1 MVKYYIEPLFTRV
14 LLMTADFISAKP
26 TPDLAFISQHLF
38 TAILWVND
46 ELSIS
51 WLNAQ
56 AEQLLAIS
64 SGRLLNQS
72 VMLLLAPEELT
83 AQNSTIM
90 DSQKDKTC
98 SLTERFSQ
106 AKQYQQPFID
116 HDHLINTPLNGNL
129 SLSIDYSVTP
139 VVYQQQSYFIIEMW
153 GKDRQSRISE
163 EQRQQQQY
171 HVARHMLRSVAHE
184 IKNPLAGIRGAAQ
197 LLQRQFI
204 KFSESSFNTPTTDSD
219 SQKTILNPV
228 SNATLNSDNNYQKT
242 ADKLRSY
249 TDIIISETDRLTQL
263 IGQFLGSNQ
272 LPHWQMLNIHEPI
285 EHVLALIIHQ
295 YPHVLLQRDYD
306 LSLPELCADKDQLIQ
321 VFLNL
326 INNACESMTEFAQIL
341 QQNLPAAPHQLISDT
356 PLNNPNVDDDYQPK
370 LHIQTRVI
378 FQHTIAGQQHK
389 QVIQVTITDNGSGI
403 HPDIIGQI
411 FFPMVTS
418 RALGTG
424 LGLSIVQ
431 DIISRHHGMIDVI
444 STQSQRASTNN
455 NANNKNSN
463 YSQTRFTFYLPFYQ
477 PSAES

>member
-1 MVKYYIEPLFTRV
+1 
-14 LLMTADFISAKP
+14 MTADFISTKP
-26 TPDLAFISQHLF
+26 TPDLTFISQHLF

-46 ELSIS
+46 ELSIT

-72 VMLLLAPEELT
+72 VLMLLAPEELKT
-83 AQNSTIM
+83 KSSTLI
-90 DSQKDKTC
+90 DSPKDKTC
-98 SLTERFSQ
+98 SLTERFYQ

-116 HDHLINTPLNGNL
+116 HDHLINSPLNGNL

-139 VVYQQQSYFIIEMW
+139 VIYQQQNYFIIEIW

-171 HVARHMLRSVAHE
+171 NVARHMLRSVAHE

-204 KFSESSFNTPTTDSD
+204 KFSERSFNTHTTDTDYPSLISSPTLNLD
-219 SQKTILNPV
+219 NHLQKT
-228 SNATLNSDNNYQKT
+228 T
-242 ADKLRSY
+242 DKLRSY

-272 LPHWQMLNIHEPI
+272 LPHWQMLNVHEPI

-295 YPHVLLQRDYD
+295 YPQVLLQRDYD

-326 INNACESMTEFAQIL
+326 INNACESMTEFAQTL
-341 QQNLPAAPHQLISDT
+341 QQSVPAVSSQSTSDS
-356 PLNNPNVDDDYQPK
+356 PLNNLDFDDGYQPK
-370 LHIQTRVI
+370 LHIQTRVA

-389 QVIQVTITDNGSGI
+389 QVLQVAITDNGSGI

-431 DIISRHHGMIDVI
+431 DIISRHHGMIDVS
-444 STQSQRASTNN
+444 STQSQGTSTNTN
-455 NANNKNSN
+455 VDNKNSK
-463 YSQTRFTFYLPFYQ
+463 YSQTRFTLYLPFHQ
-477 PSAES
+477 PIAEN

>member
-1 MVKYYIEPLFTRV
+1 
-14 LLMTADFISAKP
+14 MTADFISTKP
-26 TPDLAFISQHLF
+26 TPDLTFISQHLF

-46 ELSIS
+46 ELSIT

-72 VMLLLAPEELT
+72 VLMLLAPEELKT
-83 AQNSTIM
+83 KSSTLI
-90 DSQKDKTC
+90 DSPKDKTC
-98 SLTERFSQ
+98 SLTERFFQ

-116 HDHLINTPLNGNL
+116 HDHLINSPLNGNL

-139 VVYQQQSYFIIEMW
+139 VIYQQQNYFIIEIW

-171 HVARHMLRSVAHE
+171 NVARHMLRSVAHE

-204 KFSESSFNTPTTDSD
+204 KFSERSFNTHTTDTDYPSLI
-219 SQKTILNPV
+219 SSPTLNP
-228 SNATLNSDNNYQKT
+228 DNHLQKT

-272 LPHWQMLNIHEPI
+272 LPHWQMLNVHEPI

-295 YPHVLLQRDYD
+295 YPQVLLQRDYD

-326 INNACESMTEFAQIL
+326 INNACESMTEFAQTL
-341 QQNLPAAPHQLISDT
+341 QQSVPAVSNQLTSDS
-356 PLNNPNVDDDYQPK
+356 PLNNLDFDDGYQPK
-370 LHIQTRVI
+370 LHIQTRVA

-389 QVIQVTITDNGSGI
+389 QVLQVAITDNGSGI

-431 DIISRHHGMIDVI
+431 DIISLHHGMIDVS
-444 STQSQRASTNN
+444 STQSQGTSTNVD
-455 NANNKNSN
+455 NKNSH
-463 YSQTRFTFYLPFYQ
+463 YSQTRFTLYLPFHQ
-477 PSAES
+477 PIAEN

>member
-1 MVKYYIEPLFTRV
+1 
-14 LLMTADFISAKP
+14 MTADFISTKP
-26 TPDLAFISQHLF
+26 TPDLTFISQHLF

-46 ELSIS
+46 ELSIT

-72 VMLLLAPEELT
+72 VLMLLAPEELKT
-83 AQNSTIM
+83 KSSTLI
-90 DSQKDKTC
+90 DSPKDKTC
-98 SLTERFSQ
+98 SLTERFFQ

-116 HDHLINTPLNGNL
+116 HDHLINSPLNGNL

-139 VVYQQQSYFIIEMW
+139 VIYQQQNYFIIEIW

-171 HVARHMLRSVAHE
+171 NVARHMLRSVAHE

-204 KFSESSFNTPTTDSD
+204 KFSERSFNTHTTDTDYPSLISSPTLNLD
-219 SQKTILNPV
+219 NHLQKT
-228 SNATLNSDNNYQKT
+228 T
-242 ADKLRSY
+242 DKLRSY
-249 TDIIISETDRLTQL
+249 TDIIISETDRLTHL

-272 LPHWQMLNIHEPI
+272 LPHWQMLNVHEPI

-295 YPHVLLQRDYD
+295 YPQVLLQRDYD

-326 INNACESMTEFAQIL
+326 INNACESMTEFAQTL
-341 QQNLPAAPHQLISDT
+341 QQSVPAVSSQSTSDS
-356 PLNNPNVDDDYQPK
+356 PLNNLDFDDGYQPK
-370 LHIQTRVI
+370 LHIQTRVA

-389 QVIQVTITDNGSGI
+389 QVLQVAITDNGSGI

-431 DIISRHHGMIDVI
+431 DIISRHHGMIDVS
-444 STQSQRASTNN
+444 STQSQGTSTNTN
-455 NANNKNSN
+455 VDNKNSH
-463 YSQTRFTFYLPFYQ
+463 YSQTRFTLYLPFHQ
-477 PSAES
+477 PIAEN

>member
-1 MVKYYIEPLFTRV
+1 
-14 LLMTADFISAKP
+14 MTTDFISIKP
-26 TPDLAFISQHLF
+26 TPDLAFIAQHLF

-46 ELSIS
+46 ELSIT
-51 WLNAQ
+51 WLNTQ

-64 SGRLLNQS
+64 SGRMLNQS
-72 VMLLLAPEELT
+72 VLMLLAPEELIT
-83 AQNSTIM
+83 KNSTII
-90 DSQKDKTC
+90 DNPKDKNC
-98 SLTERFSQ
+98 ALTERFYQ

-129 SLSIDYSVTP
+129 PLSIDYSVTP
-139 VVYQQQSYFIIEMW
+139 VSYQQQSYFIIEIW

-204 KFSESSFNTPTTDSD
+204 KFSKNSFHTNIADDNQNTALSH
-219 SQKTILNPV
+219 V
-228 SNATLNSDNNYQKT
+228 SNPAFNPDNNRRKS

-263 IGQFLGSNQ
+263 IGQLLGPNQ
-272 LPHWQMLNIHEPI
+272 LPNWQTLNIHEPI
-285 EHVLALIIHQ
+285 EHVLALIMHQ
-295 YPHVLLQRDYD
+295 YPQVLLQRDYD

-326 INNACESMTEFAQIL
+326 INNACESMTEFAQTL
-341 QQNLPAAPHQLISDT
+341 PHQKLFELSALDSKITSLED
-356 PLNNPNVDDDYQPK
+356 NNNYQLL
-370 LHIQTRVI
+370 LHIQTRVA
-378 FQHTIAGQQHK
+378 FQHTIGSQQYK
-389 QVIQVTITDNGSGI
+389 QVLQITITDNGSGI
-403 HPDIIGQI
+403 DEELIGQI

-418 RALGTG
+418 RAAGTG

-431 DIISRHHGMIDVI
+431 DIISRHHGMIDVS
-444 STQSQRASTNN
+444 STPSQRAD
-455 NANNKNSN
+455 AKCKNISN
-463 YSQTRFTFYLPFYQ
+463 SQTRFTLYLPYNQ
-477 PSAES
+477 PIIES

>member
-1 MVKYYIEPLFTRV
+1 
-14 LLMTADFISAKP
+14 MTADFISTKP
-26 TPDLAFISQHLF
+26 TPDLTFISQHLF

-46 ELSIS
+46 ELSIT

-72 VMLLLAPEELT
+72 VLMLLAPEELKT
-83 AQNSTIM
+83 KSSTLI
-90 DSQKDKTC
+90 DSPKDKTC
-98 SLTERFSQ
+98 SLTERFFQ

-116 HDHLINTPLNGNL
+116 HDHLINSPLNGNL

-139 VVYQQQSYFIIEMW
+139 VIYQQQNYFIIEIW

-171 HVARHMLRSVAHE
+171 NVARHMLRSVAHE

-204 KFSESSFNTPTTDSD
+204 KFSERSFNTHTTDTDYPSLISSPTLNLD
-219 SQKTILNPV
+219 NHLQKT
-228 SNATLNSDNNYQKT
+228 T
-242 ADKLRSY
+242 DKLRSY
-249 TDIIISETDRLTQL
+249 TDIIISETDRLTHL

-272 LPHWQMLNIHEPI
+272 LPHWQMLNVHEPI

-295 YPHVLLQRDYD
+295 YPQVLLQRDYD

-326 INNACESMTEFAQIL
+326 INNACESMTEFAQTL
-341 QQNLPAAPHQLISDT
+341 QQSVPAVSNQLTSDS
-356 PLNNPNVDDDYQPK
+356 PLNNLDFDDDYQPK
-370 LHIQTRVI
+370 LHIQTRVA

-389 QVIQVTITDNGSGI
+389 QVLQVAITDNGSGI

-431 DIISRHHGMIDVI
+431 DIISRHHGMIDVS
-444 STQSQRASTNN
+444 STQSQGTSTNTN
-455 NANNKNSN
+455 VDDKNSH
-463 YSQTRFTFYLPFYQ
+463 YSQTRFTLYLPFHQ
-477 PSAES
+477 PIAEN

>member
-1 MVKYYIEPLFTRV
+1 
-14 LLMTADFISAKP
+14 MTADFISAKP
-26 TPDLAFISQHLF
+26 TPDLTFISQHLF

-46 ELSIS
+46 ELSIT

-72 VMLLLAPEELT
+72 VLMLLAPEELKT
-83 AQNSTIM
+83 KSSTLI
-90 DSQKDKTC
+90 DSPKDKTC
-98 SLTERFSQ
+98 SLTERFYQ

-116 HDHLINTPLNGNL
+116 HDHLINSPLNGNL

-139 VVYQQQSYFIIEMW
+139 VIYQQQNYFIIEIW

-171 HVARHMLRSVAHE
+171 NVARHMLRSVAHE

-204 KFSESSFNTPTTDSD
+204 KFSERSFNTHTTDTDYPSLISSPTLNLD
-219 SQKTILNPV
+219 NHLQKT
-228 SNATLNSDNNYQKT
+228 T
-242 ADKLRSY
+242 DKLRSY
-249 TDIIISETDRLTQL
+249 TDIIISETDRLTHL

-272 LPHWQMLNIHEPI
+272 LPHWQMLNVHEPI

-295 YPHVLLQRDYD
+295 YPQVLLQRDYD

-326 INNACESMTEFAQIL
+326 INNACESMTEFAQTL
-341 QQNLPAAPHQLISDT
+341 QQSVPAVSSQSTSDI
-356 PLNNPNVDDDYQPK
+356 PLNNLDFDDGYQPK
-370 LHIQTRVI
+370 LHIQTRVA

-389 QVIQVTITDNGSGI
+389 QVLQVAITDNGSGI

-431 DIISRHHGMIDVI
+431 DIISRHHGMIDVS
-444 STQSQRASTNN
+444 STQSQGTSTNTN
-455 NANNKNSN
+455 VDNKNSH
-463 YSQTRFTFYLPFYQ
+463 YSQTRFTLYLPFHQ
-477 PSAES
+477 PIAEN